1 MVTTRTPSVDTVM
14 AVFTAVE
21 QRDDDALA
29 RVCQPDVEFCWPPPL
44 PYGGSVRGL
53 ARRGE
58 GWAAYWDGLQPTA
71 DLRRLQPR
79 VIAAAGQEVVVL
91 WQQRGLTSAGE
102 SLDSEVLGLYRVR
115 EGKLAR
121 AQMFHFDP
129 TSVCAFLARASRAV
143 LVRASPA
150 GEQLRLG
157 RTG

>member
-1 MVTTRTPSVDTVM
+1 MVTTGTPSVDTVM

-91 WQQRGLTSAGE
+91 WQQRGLTPAGE

-129 TSVCAFLARASRAV
+129 TSVCAFHARASRAV

-150 GEQLRLG
+150 GEQLRPG
-157 RTG
+157 CTG

>member
-1 MVTTRTPSVDTVM
+1 MVTTGIPSVETVM

-58 GWAAYWDGLQPTA
+58 GWAAYWERLQPTA

-91 WQQRGLTSAGE
+91 WRQRGLTPAGD

-129 TSVCAFLARASRAV
+129 ASVCAFLARASRVVPA
-143 LVRASPA
+143 RATHA
-150 GEQLRLG
+150 GDQRRPG